1 MAGNVIQKWPVKAIG
16 VVFFQRF
23 QGSVRVLL
31 FKGRFSIALAQKG
44 QIACVLR
51 AENLA
56 AKYWPSCIHCLYRT
70 AWTTAAPA
78 RQRLLEWPSHHASG
92 SRKVPPMHFMSWVRS
107 SQKEILSRRFKCKWF
122 IRAVL
127 PGVQNGEGG
136 ELRKETSGEIPGS
149 ARFQKKRYSVNC
161 EFVMT
166 QGNWALCLFMD
177 SLWVTPGRQTP
188 GHFWA
193 APHKSKVDP
202 VTPGKSSE
210 KCYKQNVQK
219 GKHTSRVKKIEESD
233 QGINWGL
240 LSLLLCGYLGKYS
253 TIPLNPYFPPL
264 WLSSWLFLQ
273 ESPYCLCRL
282 SVRKVGKISWIK
294 TWTSAASYHDYYT

>member
-1 MAGNVIQKWPVKAIG
+1 
-16 VVFFQRF
+16 
-23 QGSVRVLL
+23 
-31 FKGRFSIALAQKG
+31 
-44 QIACVLR
+44 
-51 AENLA
+51 
-56 AKYWPSCIHCLYRT
+56 
-70 AWTTAAPA
+70 
-78 RQRLLEWPSHHASG
+78 
-92 SRKVPPMHFMSWVRS
+92 MHFMSWVRS
-107 SQKEILSRRFKCKWF
+107 SQKEILSRGFKCKWF

-188 GHFWA
+188 GHFRA
-193 APHKSKVDP
+193 APHKSKVAP

-233 QGINWGL
+233 QGINWGI

-253 TIPLNPYFPPL
+253 TIPLNPIFHPFDFPPGC
-264 WLSSWLFLQ
+264 SSKSYPIACVDFQSGKWERFHGLRHELVLQ
-273 ESPYCLCRL
+273 VTMTTILRNRCKGILAPMTGSSHKHY
-282 SVRKVGKISWIK
+282 I
-294 TWTSAASYHDYYT
+294 H